1 VQRVFAVTAAQSTLH
16 ACVIRFPPSRD
27 VSLFLDRPTAM
38 KYQKIDRANGEG
50 ASGLLCGVDS
60 LSANVMHAAQ

>member
-1 VQRVFAVTAAQSTLH
+1 VQRVFAVTAAPMTPH
-16 ACVIRFPPSRD
+16 ACVIRFPPPRD
-27 VSLFLDRPTAM
+27 VSLFLDRPTAL